1 MGSRALALLLG
12 LSLAG
17 SLAACGTKGESTAE
31 AGSTE
36 TTQTPSAADPV
47 TKQSY
52 YFDTVCQITVYDMD
66 DMTQENAEM
75 AIQAAFEKCAYY
87 EKLLSKT
94 KEGSDIWNVNH
105 AEGAPTECDPETISI
120 IEKGISYG
128 DLTDGKFDI
137 TIGTCEDL
145 WDFHSDDPKVPDADA
160 LAEAVKHVDYK
171 NIEVDGNTV
180 TMKDPDCEILGGNIE
195 CVGAKP
201 QDAGGTRPFTIGI
214 ETPYS
219 DMTKIVGT
227 VQITNG
233 TAVTSGVYERYFTVD
248 GKEYHHILDPKTGY
262 PVDTDTLGVT
272 IIGAEGT
279 SADCDA
285 LSTSCLILGSEKGKE
300 LIESL
305 DGYEAAFIL
314 RDDSIVE
321 TSGMNLTEMKS

>member
-160 LAEAVKHVDYK
+160 LA
-171 NIEVDGNTV
+171 
-180 TMKDPDCEILGGNIE
+180 ML
-195 CVGAKP
+195 
-201 QDAGGTRPFTIGI
+201 
-214 ETPYS
+214 
-219 DMTKIVGT
+219 
-227 VQITNG
+227 
-233 TAVTSGVYERYFTVD
+233 
-248 GKEYHHILDPKTGY
+248 
-262 PVDTDTLGVT
+262 
-272 IIGAEGT
+272 AE
-279 SADCDA
+279 
-285 LSTSCLILGSEKGKE
+285 
-300 LIESL
+300 
-305 DGYEAAFIL
+305 
-314 RDDSIVE
+314 
-321 TSGMNLTEMKS
+321 